1 MKDLS
6 NYTYSDLFDMLT
18 HIDQYKYPE
27 LLNKV
32 QQELDSRREKGEV
45 PTEIVP
51 KIDWSVFRFRKK
63 KKDINNA
70 QIA

>member
-18 HIDQYKYPE
+18 HIDQYKYPD
-27 LLNKV
+27 LLEEV
-32 QQELDSRREKGEV
+32 RQELNRRKEQGEV

-51 KIDWSVFRFRKK
+51 KIDWTVFRLRKK
-63 KKDINNA
+63 KKEISNA
-70 QIA
+70 PIA